1 MCGKSVIVFG
11 SRSIIVAT
19 LIMVECT
26 KGASWCRSETTPA
39 AGLEPGFVGRI
50 PSRLAYDDG
59 SNLRVQIIK
68 GLRSRAARPGFR
80 QCGSAAWHG
89 AVNPLSRDRGKEG
102 GPVSNDKAIDTPL
115 KEAQRQAQKVATEYM
130 YHLALNRQLPHAL
143 EDYHVE
149 AVLNGAEPPYRPGEV
164 RYLPIEAVVTT
175 NDETLP
181 AALLKAGITREQGH
195 VLISRQ
201 IEKNRKLWES
211 EFSSD
216 RPFDPE
222 PRFHTVLDGKTYPVV
237 ILDHEPGVNRKK
249 IIGDR
254 LRPLGYKGGKSYSY
268 TKKLSENETSGC
280 SFDFGTWRGTLNSA
294 FTYDYNRHNTS
305 EDVNDRKQRL
315 LLRLPLIYWTVGMQ
329 EHAEGIAVAD
339 IPHTTEKNLMRTFDN
354 IAFLAKK
361 LEEDM
366 VPRWRQVVTQLGIT

>member
-1 MCGKSVIVFG
+1 
-11 SRSIIVAT
+11 
-19 LIMVECT
+19 
-26 KGASWCRSETTPA
+26 
-39 AGLEPGFVGRI
+39 
-50 PSRLAYDDG
+50 
-59 SNLRVQIIK
+59 
-68 GLRSRAARPGFR
+68 
-80 QCGSAAWHG
+80 
-89 AVNPLSRDRGKEG
+89 
-102 GPVSNDKAIDTPL
+102 VSNDKAIDTPL

-164 RYLPIEAVVTT
+164 HYLPIEAVVTT

-181 AALLKAGITREQGH
+181 AALLKAGITREQGQF
-195 VLISRQ
+195 LISKQ

-254 LRPLGYKGGKSYSY
+254 LRPLGYKGGKSYFY
-268 TKKLSENETSGC
+268 TKRVSENETLGC
-280 SFDFGTWRGTLNSA
+280 SFDFGTWRSTLNST
-294 FTYDYNRHNTS
+294 FTYDYNPHNTS
-305 EDVNDRKQRL
+305 EDVDDGKKRFH
-315 LLRLPLIYWTVGMQ
+315 LRLPLIYWTVGMQ
-329 EHAEGIAVAD
+329 EHSEGIAVTD
-339 IPHTTEKNLMRTFDN
+339 IPHTTEKNLIRTFDN

-361 LEEDM
+361 LEEDV
-366 VPRWRQVVTQLGIT
+366 VPRWRQVVTQLGLK